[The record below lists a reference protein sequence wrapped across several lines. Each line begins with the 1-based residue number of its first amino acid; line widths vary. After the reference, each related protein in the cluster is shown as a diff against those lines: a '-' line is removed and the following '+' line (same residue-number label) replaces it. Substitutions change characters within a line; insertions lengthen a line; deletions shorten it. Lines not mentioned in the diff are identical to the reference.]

1 MHIFCVV
8 FSEQVG
14 GPNILDLACV
24 GNKLDIL
31 YLKMFSV
38 KLGTFQSVL
47 LPQLPQCYFLIV
59 TT

>member
-14 GPNILDLACV
+14 GPNILVLACV

-31 YLKMFSV
+31 YLKMFRV
-38 KLGTFQSVL
+38 KLGTFQ
-47 LPQLPQCYFLIV
+47 
-59 TT
+59 